1 MLWSGPGPELMPEKK
16 CIYTCTSIYICQI
29 ECHKACQIECQNKY
43 QMECQKECQIECHKC
58 FQMICL
64 KLCQNC
70 VSGWGYILL
79 VCSTGST
86 PCGMMVPPDES
97 VETLEGFHN
106 GTIHRL
112 QGGQIATPSPVQIHA
127 AFIVPSEKVLGPK
140 KAPPKW
146 PSQKVFGA
154 LRIIHNID
162 YILILF

>member
-112 QGGQIATPSPVQIHA
+112 QGGQIATPSPVHA

-140 KAPPKW
+140 KAPPNGRLKRCLE
-146 PSQKVFGA
+146 P
-154 LRIIHNID
+154 
-162 YILILF
+162 